1 MWRAQQALRSRNS
14 TDIMKLQ
21 YHISVLLDRFVIF
34 AVPEIVHHPTAQP
47 TSFL

>member
-1 MWRAQQALRSRNS
+1 MWRAQQRCALGIL
-14 TDIMKLQ
+14 IMKLQ